1 MTIAA
6 LGSLMQAG
14 GAGRF
19 GVVVSATP
27 VGKTADGENLVRYQI
42 RAAGDGTQ
50 GPGAAPAAAVSPAG
64 STATPSAPADA
75 PAGPAGAR
83 LPNQLSDAE
92 KRAVEELRRRDAAV
106 RREEEAHAA
115 VAGKYGSPPAYTY
128 ERGPDGRLYRVGG
141 SVAINATVSGD
152 PEEIRRA
159 GNRITA
165 AAFAPVRPSSADRS
179 AALSG
184 YLFAAKAGQGADGD
198 DPATALNTFA

>member
-27 VGKTADGENLVRYQI
+27 VGKTADGEDLVRYQI
-42 RAAGDGTQ
+42 RAADDG
-50 GPGAAPAAAVSPAG
+50 GHGAGAASAAVPSAG
-64 STATPSAPADA
+64 SAPTPSAPADA